1 LISPALLAELEHNMI
16 ENRELTMDDYLA
28 MLRRRLKVILI
39 PTLLTPLVGFAV
51 SYAFSPKYTSTSQV
65 LVEEQKVPEGYVK
78 PAITEDLSQR
88 VATLQ
93 QLALGADRLRPLID
107 RLQLAKGNRSVDD
120 VIQDIRLNTTIEQID
135 TTLLPTPGKK
145 KLQGDLPGFN
155 LSYTASSPLEAQ
167 EVCTGVTDIMLQ
179 ENLKDRAQVAQ
190 STTEFL
196 GRQVEEAKRT
206 LDALDGQ
213 LAAFKQK
220 YVGQLPGDEDS
231 NLKILMG
238 MNSQLD
244 ANTQTLSRA
253 QQDKAYTE
261 SLLSQQLAA
270 WKSSQ
275 TSTNPQNLEQQLATL
290 QSQLITLQG
299 RYTEDYP
306 DVVKTKKDIAELQK
320 KLKEINSAAA
330 DAPAATTTP
339 DQASLSEPA
348 EIQQLRLQIHQYQ
361 QVITQA
367 TRDQQRL
374 QEQIKIYQGRVALSP
389 AVEEQYRKLTRDYD
403 TAQKFYDD
411 KSKQEKDSETQTA
424 MEREAQGEQMHLQ
437 RPADLP
443 DSPTF
448 PNRLFFAVGG
458 LAGGLALGFGLAM
471 WLELRDQAV
480 RTERDVLAVLALP
493 VLSQVPWVGVET
505 AEKNGNGKRK
515 FGFRSKSEDKKETVE
530 V

>member
-1 LISPALLAELEHNMI
+1 MI

-28 MLRRRLKVILI
+28 MLRRRLKAILI
-39 PTLLTPLVGFAV
+39 PTLLAPLVGFAV
-51 SYAFSPKYTSTSQV
+51 SYAFPPKYTSTSEV

-78 PAITEDLSQR
+78 PAITQDLSQR
-88 VATLQ
+88 VTTIEQ
-93 QLALGADRLRPLID
+93 RALGADRLRPLID
-107 RLQLAKGNRSVDD
+107 RLQLAKDNRSVDG
-120 VIQDIRLNTTIEQID
+120 VIDAIRTNVAIQPVGTALI
-135 TTLLPTPGKK
+135 PSPGAKK
-145 KLQGDLPGFN
+145 RPESDLPGFN
-155 LSYTASSPLEAQ
+155 VSYTASNPREAQ
-167 EVCTGVTDIMLQ
+167 EVCAGVTDIMLQ

-206 LDALDGQ
+206 IDILDSQ
-213 LAAFKQK
+213 LADFKK
-220 YVGQLPGDEDS
+220 RYVGQLPGDEDS

-275 TSTNPQNLEQQLATL
+275 TSTNPQNLEQQLASL

-299 RYTEDYP
+299 RYTDDYP

-330 DAPAATTTP
+330 NAPAATTTS
-339 DQASLSEPA
+339 DQASLSEPP

-374 QEQIKIYQGRVALSP
+374 QDQIKIYQGRVALSP

-411 KSKQEKDSETQTA
+411 KSKQEKDSQTQTA
-424 MEREAQGEQMHLQ
+424 MEREQQGEQMQLLIS
-437 RPADLP
+437 AGLP
-443 DSPTF
+443 DTPSF
-448 PNRLFFAVGG
+448 PNRLLFAGGG
-458 LAGGLALGFGLAM
+458 LGAGLALGFGLAM
-471 WLELRDQAV
+471 WLELRDQSV
-480 RTERDVLAVLALP
+480 RTERDVLAVLELP
-493 VLSQVPWVGVET
+493 VLSQIPWVGVE
-505 AEKNGNGKRK
+505 ASEKNGNGKRK
-515 FGFRSKSEDKKETVE
+515 FGFGFGSKSEDKKETVE

>member
-1 LISPALLAELEHNMI
+1 MI

-28 MLRRRLKVILI
+28 MLKRRLKVILI
-39 PTLLTPLVGFAV
+39 PTLLAPFVGFAV
-51 SYAFSPKYTSTSQV
+51 SYAFPSKFTSTSLV

-78 PAITEDLSQR
+78 PAITEDLGQR

-93 QLALGADRLRPLID
+93 QRALGADQLRPLID
-107 RLQLAKGNRSVDD
+107 RLQLTKGNRSVDD
-120 VIQDIRLNTTIEQID
+120 VIDDIRTNISVQPLDVVPIATTAR
-135 TTLLPTPGKK
+135 KK
-145 KLQGDLPGFN
+145 GQQGDLPGFN
-155 LSYTASSPLEAQ
+155 VSYTSKTAREAQ
-167 EVCTGVTDIMLQ
+167 EVCAGLTDIMLNL
-179 ENLKDRAQVAQ
+179 NLKDRTQVAQ

-196 GRQVEEAKRT
+196 GRQLEDAKRT
-206 LDALDGQ
+206 LDNLDSQ
-213 LAAFKQK
+213 LAAFKAK

-275 TSTNPQNLEQQLATL
+275 TATNPQNLEQQLATL
-290 QSQLITLQG
+290 QSQLVTLQG
-299 RYTEDYP
+299 RYTDDYP
-306 DVVKTKKDIAELQK
+306 DVVKTKLDIAELQK
-320 KLKEINSAAA
+320 KIKEMNSAAA
-330 DAPAATTTP
+330 SAPATTGTS
-339 DQASLSEPA
+339 DEGSLSEPP

-374 QEQIKIYQGRVALSP
+374 QEQIKVYQGRVALSP

-403 TAQKFYDD
+403 AAQKFYDD
-411 KSKQEKDSETQTA
+411 TSKQEKDSETQTA
-424 MEREAQGEQMHLQ
+424 MEREQQGEQMTLQ
-437 RPADLP
+437 NPADLP

-448 PNRLFFAVGG
+448 PNRFLFAGGG

-471 WLELRDQAV
+471 WLELRDQSV
-480 RTERDVLAVLALP
+480 RTERDVLAILELP
-493 VLSQVPWVGVET
+493 VLSEVPWVG
-505 AEKNGNGKRK
+505 AEAAKNGKGKRK
-515 FGFRSKSEDKKETVE
+515 LGFGSRPEAEKTKKETVE

>member
-1 LISPALLAELEHNMI
+1 MI

-39 PTLLTPLVGFAV
+39 PTLLAPLVGFAV
-51 SYAFSPKYTSTSQV
+51 SYALSPKYTSTSLV

-78 PAITEDLSQR
+78 PAITQDVSQR
-88 VATLQ
+88 VATLEQ
-93 QLALGADRLRPLID
+93 RALGADQLRPLID
-107 RLQLAKGNRSVDD
+107 RLQLGKGSRTVDD
-120 VIQDIRLNTTIEQID
+120 VMEDIRTNTSIEPVTALPLTGGGKQVR
-135 TTLLPTPGKK
+135 TLH
-145 KLQGDLPGFN
+145 DVPGFKV
-155 LSYTASSPLEAQ
+155 SYTASSPRQAQ
-167 EVCTGVTDIMLQ
+167 EVCGGVTDIMLQ
-179 ENLKDRAQVAQ
+179 ENLKDRAQAAQ

-206 LDALDGQ
+206 LDTLDSQ
-213 LAAFKQK
+213 LADFKQR

-244 ANTQTLSRA
+244 ANTQTLGRA

-261 SLLSQQLAA
+261 SLLSQQFAA

-275 TSTNPQNLEQQLATL
+275 TATNPQNLEQQLATL

-330 DAPAATTTP
+330 DAPAATSTS
-339 DQASLSEPA
+339 DQASLSEPP

-367 TRDQQRL
+367 TRDQLRL

-389 AVEEQYRKLTRDYD
+389 GVEEQYRKLTRDYD
-403 TAQKFYDD
+403 NAQRFYDD

-424 MEREAQGEQMHLQ
+424 MEREQQGEQMQLQ
-437 RPADLP
+437 NPADLP
-443 DSPTF
+443 ESPTF
-448 PNRLFFAVGG
+448 PNRLVFAGGG

-471 WLELRDQAV
+471 WLELRDQSV
-480 RTERDVLAVLALP
+480 RTERDVLAVLELP

-505 AEKNGNGKRK
+505 SEKSGNSKRK
-515 FGFRSKSEDKKETVE
+515 FGFGSKSEDEKETVE

>member
-1 LISPALLAELEHNMI
+1 MT

-39 PTLLTPLVGFAV
+39 PTLLAPLVGYAV
-51 SYAFSPKYTSTSQV
+51 SYLFPPKYTSTSLV

-78 PAITEDLSQR
+78 PAITSDLNQR
-88 VATLQ
+88 VGTLEQ
-93 QLALGADRLRPLID
+93 RAISPERLRPLVEK
-107 RLQLAKGNRSVDD
+107 LQLAHSGRSVDD
-120 VIQDIRLNTTIEQID
+120 VIDDIRTNVAIA
-135 TTLLPTPGKK
+135 TLSAPLIASPGPAKH
-145 KLQGDLPGFN
+145 LQSELPGFKV
-155 LSYTASSPLEAQ
+155 SYTAKSPKEAQ
-167 EVCTGVTDIMLQ
+167 DVCTAVTGMMLDD
-179 ENLKDRAQVAQ
+179 NLKDRAQVAQ

-206 LDALDGQ
+206 LDNLDSQ
-213 LAAFKQK
+213 LAAFKAR

-275 TSTNPQNLEQQLATL
+275 TASNPQNLEQQLATL
-290 QSQLITLQG
+290 QSQLVTLQG
-299 RYTEDYP
+299 RYTDDYP
-306 DVVKTKKDIAELQK
+306 DVVKTKKDISELQK
-320 KLKEINSAAA
+320 KIKEMNSAAA
-330 DAPAATTTP
+330 SAPAATTT
-339 DQASLSEPA
+339 DEATLSEPA
-348 EIQQLRLQIHQYQ
+348 EIQQLRLQVHQYQ

-403 TAQKFYDD
+403 GAQKFYDD
-411 KSKQEKDSETQTA
+411 TSKQEKDSETQTA
-424 MEREAQGEQMHLQ
+424 MEREQQGEQMTLQ
-437 RPADLP
+437 NAADLP

-448 PNRLFFAVGG
+448 PSRPLFAGGG
-458 LAGGLALGFGLAM
+458 LAGGLAIGFAIAM
-471 WLELRDQAV
+471 WLEMRDQSV
-480 RTERDVLAVLALP
+480 RTERDVLAILELP
-493 VLSQVPWVGVET
+493 VLSQVPWVGADVD
-505 AEKNGNGKRK
+505 EKNGTNKRK
-515 FGFRSKSEDKKETVE
+515 FGFGSKSEPGVEKDKKEAVE

>member
-1 LISPALLAELEHNMI
+1 MI

-39 PTLLTPLVGFAV
+39 PTLLAPLVGFAV
-51 SYAFSPKYTSTSQV
+51 SYAFPPKYTSTSLV

-88 VATLQ
+88 VTTLEQ
-93 QLALGADRLRPLID
+93 RALGADRLRPLIE
-107 RLQLAKGNRSVDD
+107 RLQLAKGNRSVDEVMD
-120 VIQDIRLNTTIEQID
+120 AIRTNVAIQPVDSTIIASTGIKRKGQSD
-135 TTLLPTPGKK
+135 LL
-145 KLQGDLPGFN
+145 GFN
-155 LSYTASSPLEAQ
+155 VSYTASNPHEAQ
-167 EVCTGVTDIMLQ
+167 EVCAGVTDIMLQ

-196 GRQVEEAKRT
+196 GRQVEEAKHT
-206 LDALDGQ
+206 LDTLDSQ
-213 LAAFKQK
+213 LADFKK
-220 YVGQLPGDEDS
+220 RFVGQLPGDEDS

-275 TSTNPQNLEQQLATL
+275 TATNPQNLEQQLATL

-299 RYTEDYP
+299 RYTDDYP

-320 KLKEINSAAA
+320 KIKEINSAAA
-330 DAPAATTTP
+330 NAPAVTPAP
-339 DQASLSEPA
+339 DQANLSEPP

-424 MEREAQGEQMHLQ
+424 MEREQQGEQMRLQ
-437 RPADLP
+437 NPAGLP
-443 DSPTF
+443 DTPTF
-448 PNRLFFAVGG
+448 PNRLLFAGGG
-458 LAGGLALGFGLAM
+458 LGAGLALGLGLAM
-471 WLELRDQAV
+471 WLELRDQSM
-480 RTERDVLAVLALP
+480 RTERDVLAVLELP
-493 VLSQVPWVGVET
+493 VLSQVPWLGVE
-505 AEKNGNGKRK
+505 ASEKNGNGKRR
-515 FGFRSKSEDKKETVE
+515 FGFGSKSEDKKETVE

>member
-1 LISPALLAELEHNMI
+1 MI

-39 PTLLTPLVGFAV
+39 PTLLAPFVGFAI
-51 SYAFSPKYTSTSQV
+51 SYAFTPKYTSSARV

-78 PAITEDLSQR
+78 PAITEDLGQR
-88 VATLQ
+88 VATLEQ
-93 QLALGADRLRPLID
+93 RALGADQLRPLID
-107 RLQLAKGNRSVDD
+107 RLQLAKGGRSVDD
-120 VIQDIRLNTTIEQID
+120 VIDDIRTNTAIQPLDVVPIA
-135 TTLLPTPGKK
+135 TPARRRGQ
-145 KLQGDLPGFN
+145 QGDLPGFD
-155 LSYTASSPLEAQ
+155 LSFTSRNPREAQ
-167 EVCTGVTDIMLQ
+167 EVCNGLTDIML
-179 ENLKDRAQVAQ
+179 NVNFKDRAQSAQ

-206 LDALDGQ
+206 LDSLDSQ
-213 LAAFKQK
+213 LADFKK
-220 YVGQLPGDEDS
+220 HYVGQLPGDEDS

-275 TSTNPQNLEQQLATL
+275 TATNPQNLEQQLATL
-290 QSQLITLQG
+290 QSQLVTLQG
-299 RYTEDYP
+299 RYTDDYP
-306 DVVKTKKDIAELQK
+306 DVVKTKSDIAALQK
-320 KLKEINSAAA
+320 KLKEMNSAAEN
-330 DAPAATTTP
+330 APAATTTP
-339 DQASLSEPA
+339 DQASLSEPP

-411 KSKQEKDSETQTA
+411 KSKQEKESETQTA
-424 MEREAQGEQMHLQ
+424 MEREQQGEQMHLQ
-437 RPADLP
+437 IPADLP
-443 DSPTF
+443 ESPTF
-448 PNRLFFAVGG
+448 PNRLFFAGGG
-458 LAGGLALGFGLAM
+458 LAGGLAIGFALAM

-480 RTERDVLAVLALP
+480 RTERDVLAILELP
-493 VLSQVPWVGVET
+493 VLSQVPWVGVDA
-505 AEKNGNGKRK
+505 AEKNGNNKRK
-515 FGFRSKSEDKKETVE
+515 FGFGSKPKSEDEKETVE

>member
-1 LISPALLAELEHNMI
+1 MI

-39 PTLLTPLVGFAV
+39 PTLLAPLVGFAV
-51 SYAFSPKYTSTSQV
+51 SYAFHPKYTSQALV

-78 PAITEDLSQR
+78 PAITEDLGQR

-93 QLALGADRLRPLID
+93 QRALGADQLRPLID
-107 RLQLAKGNRSVDD
+107 RLQLAKGGRNVDD
-120 VIQDIRLNTTIEQID
+120 VIQDIRLNLTIQPLDAAFI
-135 TTLLPTPGKK
+135 PSPGGKK
-145 KLQGDLPGFN
+145 KGQSELPGF
-155 LSYTASSPLEAQ
+155 SVGYTSSTPREAQ
-167 EVCTGVTDIMLQ
+167 EVCAGLTDIML
-179 ENLKDRAQVAQ
+179 NVNFKDRAQVAQ

-196 GRQVEEAKRT
+196 ARQVEEAKRT
-206 LDALDGQ
+206 LDGLDSQ

-220 YVGQLPGDEDS
+220 YVGQLPGNEDT

-238 MNSQLD
+238 MSSQLD
-244 ANTQTLSRA
+244 ANTQTLGRA
-253 QQDKAYTE
+253 QQDKAYAET
-261 SLLSQQLAA
+261 LLSQQLAA

-275 TSTNPQNLEQQLATL
+275 TSTNPQNLEQQLSIL

-299 RYTEDYP
+299 RYTDDYP

-330 DAPAATTTP
+330 NAPTATGTS

-348 EIQQLRLQIHQYQ
+348 EIQRLRLQIHQYQ

-374 QEQIKIYQGRVALSP
+374 QEQIKLYQGRVALSP

-411 KSKQEKDSETQTA
+411 TSKQEKLSETQTA
-424 MEREAQGEQMHLQ
+424 MEREQQGEQMHLQ
-437 RPADLP
+437 NPADLP
-443 DSPTF
+443 ESPTF
-448 PNRLFFAVGG
+448 PNRLLFAGGG

-471 WLELRDQAV
+471 WLELRDQSV
-480 RTERDVLAVLALP
+480 RTERDVLAVLDLP

-505 AEKNGNGKRK
+505 AQKNGYGKRK
-515 FGFRSKSEDKKETVE
+515 FGFGSKSPSEGEKDKKETVE

>member
-1 LISPALLAELEHNMI
+1 MI

-39 PTLLTPLVGFAV
+39 PTLLMPLVGFAV
-51 SYAFSPKYTSTSQV
+51 SYIFTPKYSSTSLV
-65 LVEEQKVPEGYVK
+65 LVQEQKVPEGYVK

-88 VATLQ
+88 VATLEQ
-93 QLALGADRLRPLID
+93 RALGADQLRPLIE
-107 RLQLAKGNRSVDD
+107 RLQLAKGRSVDD
-120 VIQDIRLNTTIEQID
+120 VIEDVRTNIAIQPID
-135 TTLLPTPGKK
+135 TTILPSTGKK
-145 KLQGDLPGFN
+145 KLQSDVPGFN
-155 LSYTASSPLEAQ
+155 VSYTSDNPRQAQ
-167 EVCTGVTDIMLQ
+167 EVCAGLTDIMLNQ
-179 ENLKDRAQVAQ
+179 NFKDRAQVAQ

-196 GRQVEEAKRT
+196 ARQVEEAKRT
-206 LDALDGQ
+206 LDGLDSQ

-261 SLLSQQLAA
+261 SLLSQQIAA

-275 TSTNPQNLEQQLATL
+275 TATNPQNLEQQLAAL

-299 RYTEDYP
+299 RYTDDYP
-306 DVVKTKKDIAELQK
+306 DVVKTKSDIAALQK
-320 KLKEINSAAA
+320 KLKEVNSAAA
-330 DAPAATTTP
+330 NAPAATGASDP
-339 DQASLSEPA
+339 ASLSEPA

-374 QEQIKIYQGRVALSP
+374 QETIKVYQGRVALSP

-403 TAQKFYDD
+403 AAQKFYDD
-411 KSKQEKDSETQTA
+411 KSKQEKESETQTA
-424 MEREAQGEQMHLQ
+424 MEREQQGEQMQLQ
-437 RPADLP
+437 IPADLP
-443 DSPTF
+443 QSPTF
-448 PNRLFFAVGG
+448 PNRLIFAGGG

-480 RTERDVLAVLALP
+480 RTERDVLAVLDLP
-493 VLSQVPWVGVET
+493 VLSQVPWVGIEH

-515 FGFRSKSEDKKETVE
+515 FGFGPRSRPEGEKDKKETVE

>member
-1 LISPALLAELEHNMI
+1 MI

-39 PTLLTPLVGFAV
+39 PALLAPLVGFAV
-51 SYAFSPKYTSTSQV
+51 SYSFPPKYTSTSLV

-88 VATLQ
+88 VATLEQ
-93 QLALGADRLRPLID
+93 RAISPDRLRPMVEQ
-107 RLQLAKGNRSVDD
+107 LQLARGGRSVDD
-120 VIQDIRLNTTIEQID
+120 VIDDIRLNVAIETIE
-135 TTLLPTPGKK
+135 TTVIPSPGGKK
-145 KLQGDLPGFN
+145 KGLGDVPGFN
-155 LSYTASSPLEAQ
+155 LSYTASNPKEAQ
-167 EVCTGVTDIMLQ
+167 EVCNWVTGMMVDD
-179 ENLKDRAQVAQ
+179 NLKDRARVSQ

-196 GRQVEEAKRT
+196 SRQVEEAKTTLNT
-206 LDALDGQ
+206 LDSQ

-261 SLLSQQLAA
+261 SLLSQQVAA

-275 TSTNPQNLEQQLATL
+275 TATNPQNLEQQLATL

-299 RYTEDYP
+299 RYTDDYP

-330 DAPAATTTP
+330 NAPAATTAP
-339 DQASLSEPA
+339 DQGSLSEPA
-348 EIQQLRLQIHQYQ
+348 EIQQMRLQIHQYQ

-424 MEREAQGEQMHLQ
+424 MEREAQGEQM
-437 RPADLP
+437 RVANAANLP
-443 DSPTF
+443 ESPTF
-448 PNRLFFAVGG
+448 PNRLLFAGGG

-471 WLELRDQAV
+471 WLELRDQSV
-480 RTERDVLAVLALP
+480 RTERDVLAVLDLP
-493 VLSQVPWVGVET
+493 VLSQVPWVGVEI
-505 AEKNGNGKRK
+505 AEKNGNSKRK
-515 FGFRSKSEDKKETVE
+515 FGFGSKSRSETEKDKKETVE

>member
-1 LISPALLAELEHNMI
+1 MI

-51 SYAFSPKYTSTSQV
+51 SYAFSPKYTSTATV

-78 PAITEDLSQR
+78 PAITQDLTQR
-88 VATLQ
+88 VAQLQ
-93 QLALGADRLRPLID
+93 QLALGADQLRPVID
-107 RLQLAKGNRSVDD
+107 RLQLAKGNRNVDD
-120 VIQDIRLNTTIEQID
+120 VITEIRTNVSIEEID

-145 KLQGDLPGFN
+145 RLQSDLPGFN
-155 LSYTASSPLEAQ
+155 VNYVTSSPREAQ
-167 EVCTGVTDIMLQ
+167 EVCAAVTDLMLRQ
-179 ENLKDRAQVAQ
+179 NLTDRAQVAQ

-206 LDALDGQ
+206 LDNLDSQ
-213 LAAFKQK
+213 LAAFKAK
-220 YVGQLPGDEDS
+220 YAGQLPGDEDT
-231 NLKILMG
+231 NMKMLMG
-238 MNSQLD
+238 TNSQLD
-244 ANTQTLSRA
+244 SNTQTLSRA

-261 SLLSQQLAA
+261 SLLSQQLAN

-275 TSTNPQNLEQQLATL
+275 TSTNPQNLEQQLAAL

-330 DAPAATTTP
+330 NAPAASTS
-339 DQASLSEPA
+339 DQGSLTEPA

-374 QEQIKIYQGRVALSP
+374 QEQIKIYQSRVALSP

-403 TAQKFYDD
+403 NAQKFYDD

-424 MEREAQGEQMHLQ
+424 MEREAQGEQMHLT

-443 DSPTF
+443 ESPTF
-448 PNRLFFAVGG
+448 PNRLIFAGGG
-458 LAGGLALGFGLAM
+458 LAGGLAIGFGLAM

-480 RTERDVLAVLALP
+480 RTERDVLAVLDLP
-493 VLSQVPWVGVET
+493 VLSQVPWVGMDNPVE
-505 AEKNGNGKRK
+505 NGDRKRK
-515 FGFRSKSEDKKETVE
+515 FGFGSKSKTEDKKETVE

>member
-1 LISPALLAELEHNMI
+1 MI

-39 PTLLTPLVGFAV
+39 PVVLAPIVGFAV
-51 SYAFSPKYTSTSQV
+51 SYAFKPKFTSTSLV

-78 PAITEDLSQR
+78 PAITEDLGQR

-93 QLALGADRLRPLID
+93 QRALGADRLRPLID
-107 RLQLAKGNRSVDD
+107 QMQLAKGGRTVDD
-120 VIQDIRLNTTIEQID
+120 VMDDIRTQVAIQPID
-135 TTLLPTPGKK
+135 TAAIPSPGGKK
-145 KLQGDLPGFN
+145 KGLSDLPGFN
-155 LSYTASSPLEAQ
+155 VSYTASTPREAQ
-167 EVCTGVTDIMLQ
+167 EVCAGVTDIMLR
-179 ENLKDRAQVAQ
+179 ENLRDRAQVAE

-196 GRQVEEAKRT
+196 TRQVDEAKRT
-206 LDALDGQ
+206 LDGLDSQ
-213 LAAFKQK
+213 MAAFKQR
-220 YVGQLPGDEDS
+220 YVGQLPDNQDS
-231 NLKILMG
+231 NLKLLMG
-238 MNSQLD
+238 LNSQLD

-275 TSTNPQNLEQQLATL
+275 TATNPQNLEQQLAAL

-306 DVVKTKKDIAELQK
+306 DVVKTKKDIEELQK

-330 DAPAATTTP
+330 NAPAATGTDT
-339 DQASLSEPA
+339 ASLSEPP

-367 TRDQQRL
+367 TRDQGRL

-389 AVEEQYRKLTRDYD
+389 AVEEEYRKLTRDYA
-403 TAQKFYDD
+403 TAQKVYDD
-411 KSKQEKDSETQTA
+411 KSKQEKDSETQTDL
-424 MEREAQGEQMHLQ
+424 EREQQGEQMQLQ
-437 RPADLP
+437 NPADLP
-443 DSPTF
+443 ESPTF
-448 PNRLFFAVGG
+448 PNRFIFAGGG
-458 LAGGLALGFGLAM
+458 LAGGLAIGLGLAL
-471 WLELRDQAV
+471 WLELRDQSV
-480 RTERDVLAVLALP
+480 RTERDVIAVLELP
-493 VLSQVPWVGVET
+493 VLTQVPWVGVE
-505 AEKNGNGKRK
+505 ESDKNGNGMRR
-515 FGFRSKSEDKKETVE
+515 FGFKPKSPAEGEKPKKETVE